1 METVPQVGWAGLKNG
16 DLLILAEKQF
26 NIYIT
31 VDRNLSFQL
40 NLPQFNIA
48 ILVLQAAT
56 NRLADLKLLVPNV
69 LAMLP
74 TVKVGQIVTIS
85 I

>member
-1 METVPQVGWAGLKNG
+1 KNG
-16 DLLILAEKQF
+16 DLLMLAEKQF
-26 NIYIT
+26 DIFIT
-31 VDRNLSFQL
+31 VDRNLSFQQ

-48 ILVLQAAT
+48 VLILHAPT

-69 LAMLP
+69 LAVLP